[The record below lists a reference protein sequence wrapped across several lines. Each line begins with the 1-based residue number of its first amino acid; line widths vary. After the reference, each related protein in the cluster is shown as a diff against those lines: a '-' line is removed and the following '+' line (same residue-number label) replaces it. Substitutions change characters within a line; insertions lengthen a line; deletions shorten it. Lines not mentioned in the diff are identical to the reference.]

1 MSAGS
6 LGGLPAESCAP
17 KAGADVYDFLSKQ
30 TESSR
35 LRRVKELE
43 QQNALLRRKV
53 SEIEI
58 EIAQLLAAMQRQSCR

>member
-1 MSAGS
+1 MST
-6 LGGLPAESCAP
+6 GGLRAELCVP

-35 LRRVKELE
+35 LRRVRELE

-58 EIAQLLAAMQRQSCR
+58 EIAQLLAAVQRQSYR